1 MCIKTFVN
9 ASVFEDTLNK
19 KINFQLHAGSI
30 HTKFN
35 DDCCSYVEIIVF
47 QMYDPTCVN
56 VKYPRYLVLNTL
68 LD

>member
-1 MCIKTFVN
+1 M
-9 ASVFEDTLNK
+9 
-19 KINFQLHAGSI
+19 NFQLHAGSI

-35 DDCCSYVEIIVF
+35 DDCCSYEEIIVF

-56 VKYPRYLVLNTL
+56 VKDPRYLVLNTL